1 MSTIIQIKRGTGS
14 AVPSGLADGE
24 LAINLDNG
32 KLFFGSGSNSINSF
46 RFKNLTAE
54 NYIVSSSVTNITT
67 QTLSGSS
74 AFGDSIDDTH
84 QFTGAITASGNISAS
99 GNLLGGGITVN
110 GNSIFN
116 SNVITLGVDDSD
128 RINLNAYVA
137 TNVDIRGPITASGN
151 ISSSGI
157 ATANSFTGNGL
168 SIDGPSNAHIEVG
181 EYNVGFDVVALNT
194 IFITGSGLIISGAMA
209 DANHHN
215 MLKIGNVELL
225 DLNTAL
231 SPNEF
236 LIHNVNS
243 FKITSGSDGGDA
255 GNSGRLFEHNGTDF
269 TLFKNNAAAIEVTNA
284 TTTLTNTNVQFVGS
298 TFIKADIESPGAN
311 GYFLFAASDPHLS
324 PTITKAVKTDNVFQ
338 SLTGNVTASAISASG
353 TITALALD
361 INGVAANTIDIS
373 SGEGNVAINASST
386 DADCMIRVQ
395 DNSTAGTNAMGI
407 VATSDDFIIR
417 NDEGNFKVK
426 MANNATTT
434 LTLNQSGDLSLTG
447 EITAS
452 AVSASGTITAAAAVL
467 TTADINGGTID
478 GITSLTAGG
487 NLDIGAHDLR
497 AATLTADGLTSG
509 RVVFAG
515 TAGVLS
521 DDADLTFATDTLT
534 VTKIANVN
542 SISHITASGNI
553 SASGHIS
560 SSGLYI
566 QSSTIADFIKLNSL
580 GSNANPIK
588 LIFEKAASEQGI
600 IEYNRNGDLEI
611 YNTDS
616 DGGVMIDGSTSA
628 GGDLYVANSGN
639 VGIGTTTPPEKLTVE
654 GNISS
659 SGNIITEGHITAS
672 GNISASGTINVHNIQ
687 SNGHNV
693 ANFDGDSI
701 NFGYENFTAI
711 QIGKSGNPTTFYG
724 NITASGVLGGGN
736 ISASGDTHVFGNV
749 TMNSGKTFIG
759 NATDES
765 ASENL
770 LVVGGVSGAS
780 IKLYSSH
787 VGTNRDVGLH
797 MSASENGQEYSIGL
811 ARARNTFYISPS
823 DVSSGP
829 ENAVFEI
836 DAVGNITASG
846 NISSSGDIKANTFT
860 AVGNVD
866 FDGDLDVEGTA
877 NLDIVDIDGAVDMA
891 STLTVDGIVDIA
903 GELQHSGDA
912 DTKISFN
919 TNQIAIKAGNTSVF
933 ESTITG
939 SKLTNVHQNIYNT
952 GSLALSGNGGAIGDI
967 VKFGGITTI
976 AGGLYALTGSD
987 WSLAS
992 ATSTATGATSSL
1004 AVALG
1009 TNPASDGM
1017 CLRGFV
1023 NPTVDPSAP
1032 LGNPIFL
1039 NTTVGRMVKTAPA
1052 SSNNVV
1058 RILGYQYGT
1067 DLIYFNPSNDYIIHA

>member
-1 MSTIIQIKRGTGS
+1 MATIIQIKRGTGS
-14 AVPSGLADGE
+14 AVPTGLADGE

-157 ATANSFTGNGL
+157 VTANSFTGNGL

-194 IFITGSGLIISGAMA
+194 VFITGSGLIISGAMA

-269 TLFKNNAAAIEVTNA
+269 TLFKNNAAAIAVTSN

-487 NLDIGAHDLR
+487 DLDIGAHDLR

-509 RVVFAG
+509 RVIFAG

-542 SISHITASGNI
+542 STSHITASGNI
-553 SASGHIS
+553 SASGNIIAVSMSAAALSGDGSGITNVSATANAGTYS
-560 SSGLYI
+560 SSLQILGNI
-566 QSSTIADFIKLNSL
+566 TSS
-580 GSNANPIK
+580 
-588 LIFEKAASEQGI
+588 
-600 IEYNRNGDLEI
+600 
-611 YNTDS
+611 
-616 DGGVMIDGSTSA
+616 
-628 GGDLYVANSGN
+628 
-639 VGIGTTTPPEKLTVE
+639 

-659 SGNIITEGHITAS
+659 SGTIIAATLDAAAVTDTLAAAIVAEIDNDEIPIAKLAEDAVTVTAGTGLTGGGSITLGGSATVNVIGGTGVTANANDIAIGQDVATTANVQFANITSSANISASSTISAFSINLQGEIIRTDGDFIDIPGSGLIVTKGIQAESHITAS
-672 GNISASGTINVHNIQ
+672 GNISA
-687 SNGHNV
+687 
-693 ANFDGDSI
+693 
-701 NFGYENFTAI
+701 
-711 QIGKSGNPTTFYG
+711 
-724 NITASGVLGGGN
+724 
-736 ISASGDTHVFGNV
+736 
-749 TMNSGKTFIG
+749 
-759 NATDES
+759 
-765 ASENL
+765 
-770 LVVGGVSGAS
+770 
-780 IKLYSSH
+780 
-787 VGTNRDVGLH
+787 
-797 MSASENGQEYSIGL
+797 
-811 ARARNTFYISPS
+811 
-823 DVSSGP
+823 
-829 ENAVFEI
+829 
-836 DAVGNITASG
+836 
-846 NISSSGDIKANTFT
+846 SGDIKANTFT

-866 FDGDLDVEGTA
+866 FDGDLDVDGTA

-891 STLTVDGIVDIA
+891 STLTVDGTVDIE

-912 DTKISFN
+912 DTKISFA
-919 TNQIAIKAGNTSVF
+919 TNQVSIKAGNTVVF
-933 ESTITG
+933 SSTVTG
-939 SKLTNVHQNIYNT
+939 SKVENVHQNIYNT

-1009 TNPASDGM
+1009 TNPSSDGM

-1023 NPTVDPSAP
+1023 NPAVDPSAP
-1032 LGNPIFL
+1032 LGNPLFL

-1058 RILGYQYGT
+1058 RIVGYQYGS

>member
-1 MSTIIQIKRGTGS
+1 MATIIQIKRGTGS

-32 KLFFGSGSNSINSF
+32 KLFFGSGSNSVNDFTFTSL
-46 RFKNLTAE
+46 NATSL
-54 NYIVSSSVTNITT
+54 NVTNITSSIVTSSIVLSEGSNTFGDELTDT
-67 QTLSGSS
+67 QTFNG
-74 AFGDSIDDTH
+74 H
-84 QFTGAITASGNISAS
+84 ITASANISAS
-99 GNLLGGGITVN
+99 GNLLGGGITIN
-110 GNSIFN
+110 GNSHFN
-116 SNVITLGVDDSD
+116 SSVIDLGVNDSD
-128 RINLNAYVA
+128 RINLNGEIITSA
-137 TNVDIRGPITASGN
+137 TFLSNITSSGN
-151 ISSSGI
+151 ISSSGTV
-157 ATANSFTGNGL
+157 TANSFTGNGL
-168 SIDGPSNAHIEVG
+168 SIDGSSNAHIEVG

-209 DANHHN
+209 DTNHHN

-225 DLNTAL
+225 DLNTAI

-269 TLFKNNAAAIEVTNA
+269 TLFKNNAAAIAVTSN
-284 TTTLTNTNVQFVGS
+284 TTTLTNNNIQFVGS

-338 SLTGNVTASAISASG
+338 SLTGNVTASAI
-353 TITALALD
+353 
-361 INGVAANTIDIS
+361 
-373 SGEGNVAINASST
+373 
-386 DADCMIRVQ
+386 
-395 DNSTAGTNAMGI
+395 
-407 VATSDDFIIR
+407 
-417 NDEGNFKVK
+417 
-426 MANNATTT
+426 
-434 LTLNQSGDLSLTG
+434 
-447 EITAS
+447 
-452 AVSASGTITAAAAVL
+452 SASGTITAAAAVL

-542 SISHITASGNI
+542 S
-553 SASGHIS
+553 
-560 SSGLYI
+560 
-566 QSSTIADFIKLNSL
+566 
-580 GSNANPIK
+580 
-588 LIFEKAASEQGI
+588 
-600 IEYNRNGDLEI
+600 
-611 YNTDS
+611 
-616 DGGVMIDGSTSA
+616 TS
-628 GGDLYVANSGN
+628 
-639 VGIGTTTPPEKLTVE
+639 
-654 GNISS
+654 
-659 SGNIITEGHITAS
+659 HITAS
-672 GNISASGTINVHNIQ
+672 GNISASGTIIGSNLSGTNTGDQSLVHLAVTGSDVI
-687 SNGHNV
+687 
-693 ANFDGDSI
+693 F
-701 NFGYENFTAI
+701 
-711 QIGKSGNPTTFYG
+711 G
-724 NITASGVLGGGN
+724 NITASGN
-736 ISASGDTHVFGNV
+736 ISASGNIIAVSMSAAALSGDGSGITNV
-749 TMNSGKTFIG
+749 SATA
-759 NATDES
+759 NAGT
-765 ASENL
+765 
-770 LVVGGVSGAS
+770 
-780 IKLYSSH
+780 YSSS
-787 VGTNRDVGLH
+787 L
-797 MSASENGQEYSIGL
+797 QIL
-811 ARARNTFYISPS
+811 
-823 DVSSGP
+823 
-829 ENAVFEI
+829 
-836 DAVGNITASG
+836 GNITSSG
-846 NISSSGDIKANTFT
+846 NISSSGTIIAATLDAAAVTDTLAAAIVAEIDNDEIPIAKLAEDAVTVTAGTGLTGGGSITLGGSATVNVIGGTGVTANANDIAIGQDVATTANVQFANITSSANISSSGDIKANTFT

-866 FDGDLDVEGTA
+866 FDGDLDVDGTA

-891 STLTVDGIVDIA
+891 STLTVDGTVDIA

-919 TNQIAIKAGNTSVF
+919 TNQIALKAGNTSVF

-952 GSLALSGNGGAIGDI
+952 DSLALSGNGGAIGDI

-976 AGGLYALTGSD
+976 AGAIYALTGSD

-1009 TNPASDGM
+1009 TNPSSDGM

-1023 NPTVDPSAP
+1023 NPAVDPSAP

-1058 RILGYQYGT
+1058 RIVGYQYGT
-1067 DLIYFNPSNDYIIHA
+1067 DLVYFNPSNDYIIHA